1 MIVDIKKNYSNIK
14 RFSVSVISKAK
25 NEEYEI
31 AEQEGVFKD
40 YFSSVSDN
48 NIKGRIDGN
57 ALEKHLQEFSFKKI
71 RSANMAGKFSNTL
84 IFLNSFISDVEKN
97 YVEIHKVLNIHQ
109 VDDYSF

>member
-1 MIVDIKKNYSNIK
+1 MSLRQTRYGS
-14 RFSVSVISKAK
+14 
-25 NEEYEI
+25 
-31 AEQEGVFKD
+31 VFKD